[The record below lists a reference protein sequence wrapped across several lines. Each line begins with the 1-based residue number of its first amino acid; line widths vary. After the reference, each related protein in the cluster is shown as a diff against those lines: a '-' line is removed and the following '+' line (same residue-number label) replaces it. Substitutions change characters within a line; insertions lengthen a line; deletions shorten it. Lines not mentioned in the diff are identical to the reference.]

1 MFLVFFYLKLRTLIV
16 GSTRIFLIA
25 KKKCG
30 HFIKILGGLGSN
42 TSTGLFGNQNQ
53 AKPGGLFGGTNTL
66 FSGTSTFPQNSFG
79 LQQPAQQQNSYVM

>member
-1 MFLVFFYLKLRTLIV
+1 M
-16 GSTRIFLIA
+16 GSSRIFLNA

-30 HFIKILGGLGSN
+30 HLIKILGGLGSN

-53 AKPGGLFGGTNTL
+53 AKPGGLFGGNTL
-66 FSGTSTFPQNSFG
+66 FSGTSSFPQNSFG